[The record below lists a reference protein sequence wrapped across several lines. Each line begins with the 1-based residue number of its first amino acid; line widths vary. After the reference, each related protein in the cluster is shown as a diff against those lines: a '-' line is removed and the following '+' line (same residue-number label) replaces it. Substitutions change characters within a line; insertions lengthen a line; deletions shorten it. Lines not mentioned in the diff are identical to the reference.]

1 VTDTAVAFL
10 GAIAIAT
17 VTMALLQVGAVVYGA
32 LLARRA
38 AALVAKVEG
47 DLAPVIERLTAMSA
61 EASRA
66 ASLAATQVEKVD
78 RLVTDVT
85 RKADRAMDAAQH
97 AILLPA
103 REGIALA
110 AGVKATLGTLRRM
123 RRDRAAARLRG
134 EDDDALFIG

>member
-1 VTDTAVAFL
+1 
-10 GAIAIAT
+10 
-17 VTMALLQVGAVVYGA
+17 
-32 LLARRA
+32 
-38 AALVAKVEG
+38 
-47 DLAPVIERLTAMSA
+47 MSA

-123 RRDRAAARLRG
+123 RRDRAAARHRG